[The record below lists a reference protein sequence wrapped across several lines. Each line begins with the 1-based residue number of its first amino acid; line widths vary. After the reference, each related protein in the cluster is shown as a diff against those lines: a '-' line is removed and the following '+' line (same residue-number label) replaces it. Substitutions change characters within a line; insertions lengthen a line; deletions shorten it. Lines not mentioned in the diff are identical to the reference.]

1 MITKACHHVNR
12 VVYVLGKKIVDS
24 EITQITRTSL
34 TSDIIDKA
42 RACDYHAMLI
52 MKRHQAYSAIS
63 QMPVVL
69 IPIQFDRQIY
79 LNDQQNAEG
88 EEQEEQDETTG
99 ERVIP
104 LTRLR
109 PIASSFQHSVVLRTF
124 LTKDFMTGR
133 PAVPGETFPLE
144 MLDEMVETIRS
155 QVPGISR
162 ILYDLTSKPPGN
174 KKRTNERT
182 NILFLFF
189 SDNRM
194 GMS

>member
-1 MITKACHHVNR
+1 
-12 VVYVLGKKIVDS
+12 
-24 EITQITRTSL
+24 
-34 TSDIIDKA
+34 
-42 RACDYHAMLI
+42 MLI

-79 LNDQQNAEG
+79 LNDQDDSNY
-88 EEQEEQDETTG
+88 

-104 LTRLR
+104 LTHFRS
-109 PIASSFQHSVVLRTF
+109 IASSFQHSVVLRTF

-144 MLDEMVETIRS
+144 MLDEICQTIKS

-162 ILYDLTSKPPGN
+162 ILYDLTSKPPGKE
-174 KKRTNERT
+174 KKSR
-182 NILFLFF
+182 L
-189 SDNRM
+189 
-194 GMS
+194 